1 MTETKDLIIITASCG
16 KNLELSEKFLEKSN
30 ELKISSEILDL
41 TTLNIPL
48 FNPRIHSKENIP
60 NEIKE
65 LKKKLFKIEKWV
77 ICAPEYNGSIPPILS
92 NFIAWLSISGDDF
105 RNLFNGQPI
114 AIATFSGGIGLE
126 LLTSLRIQLVH
137 LGSQVLGRQLL
148 SSYSK
153 PIETKTCLLYTS
165 PSPRDRTRS
174 RMPSSA

>member
-1 MTETKDLIIITASCG
+1 MTNSKDLIIISASCG
-16 KNLELSEKFLEKSN
+16 KNLELSQKFLEKSC
-30 ELKISSEILDL
+30 ELNMHSEILDL
-41 TTLNIPL
+41 TTLDIPL
-48 FNPRIHSKENIP
+48 FNPRIHTKDNIP
-60 NEIKE
+60 VEIINI
-65 LKKKLFKIEKWV
+65 KKKLFTIEKWI

-153 PIETKTCLLYTS
+153 PIDSNTLEDIIKRLNQMEKLKI
-165 PSPRDRTRS
+165 
-174 RMPSSA
+174 

>member
-1 MTETKDLIIITASCG
+1 MTESKDLIIISASCG
-16 KNLELSEKFLEKSN
+16 KNLELSEKFLEKSI
-30 ELKISSEILDL
+30 ELKLSSEILDL

-60 NEIKE
+60 NEIEE
-65 LKKKLFKIEKWV
+65 LKQKLLKIEKWV

-126 LLTSLRIQLVH
+126 LLTSLRIQF
-137 LGSQVLGRQLL
+137 
-148 SSYSK
+148 
-153 PIETKTCLLYTS
+153 CLLYTS
-165 PSPRDRTRS
+165 PSPRDISGS

>member
-1 MTETKDLIIITASCG
+1 MTESKDLIIISASCG
-16 KNLELSEKFLEKSN
+16 KNLELSEKFLEKSI
-30 ELKISSEILDL
+30 ELKLNSAILDL
-41 TTLNIPL
+41 TTIDIPL
-48 FNPRIHSKENIP
+48 FNPRIHSKDNIP
-60 NEIKE
+60 LEVVHLKE
-65 LKKKLFKIEKWV
+65 KLFAAKKWV

-126 LLTSLRIQLVH
+126 LLISLRTQLVH

-153 PIETKTCLLYTS
+153 PIDTNTIDDIIQRLLQMKKIKT
-165 PSPRDRTRS
+165 
-174 RMPSSA
+174 

>member
-41 TTLNIPL
+41 TTLDIPL

-65 LKKKLFKIEKWV
+65 LKKKLFKIERWV

-92 NFIAWLSISGDDF
+92 NLIAWLSISGDDF

-114 AIATFSGGIGLE
+114 AIATFSGGPGIE
-126 LLTSLRIQLVH
+126 LITSLRMQLAH
-137 LGSQVLGRQLL
+137 LGAQVVGRHL
-148 SSYSK
+148 SANYNK
-153 PIETKTCLLYTS
+153 PAEEKTIEDIIKRLIQMKRL
-165 PSPRDRTRS
+165 DLNK
-174 RMPSSA
+174 

>member
-1 MTETKDLIIITASCG
+1 MTESKDLIIITASCG

-41 TTLNIPL
+41 TNLDIPL
-48 FNPRIHSKENIP
+48 FNPRIHSKNNIP
-60 NEIKE
+60 VEIQII
-65 LKKKLFKIEKWV
+65 KKKLLAIERWV

-105 RNLFNGQPI
+105 RNLFNDQPI

-153 PIETKTCLLYTS
+153 PIDNKTIEDIIKRLLQMKKL
-165 PSPRDRTRS
+165 DI
-174 RMPSSA
+174 

>member
-1 MTETKDLIIITASCG
+1 MTESKDLIIITASCG

-30 ELKISSEILDL
+30 ELKISTEILDL
-41 TTLNIPL
+41 TTLDIPL

-65 LKKKLFKIEKWV
+65 LKKKLFKIERWV

-114 AIATFSGGIGLE
+114 AITTFSGGIGLE

-153 PIETKTCLLYTS
+153 PIDTKTIEDIIQRLLQMNKLKT
-165 PSPRDRTRS
+165 
-174 RMPSSA
+174 

>member
-1 MTETKDLIIITASCG
+1 M
-16 KNLELSEKFLEKSN
+16 
-30 ELKISSEILDL
+30 
-41 TTLNIPL
+41 
-48 FNPRIHSKENIP
+48 
-60 NEIKE
+60 
-65 LKKKLFKIEKWV
+65 

-153 PIETKTCLLYTS
+153 PIDKKTIEDIIQRLMQMKKLETQTFKKL
-165 PSPRDRTRS
+165 
-174 RMPSSA
+174 